1 MCVCVCSGSP
11 QALSGCIALPVPHWT
26 SLTQKLSKPH
36 HLGGLWRFH
45 HDWFN
50 HRPLVINSISSLFPQ
65 SMKNEAESSMFP
77 IKAWSFLRLAPIL
90 AQALWGTAK
99 SHLIRT
105 KDIPIIRYH
114 SGNSKHH
121 RSSMPETGT
130 KTNYFSM
137 IPHHLSL
144 TVDSNMC
151 MLFTLGCK
159 PLFGV
164 TLPVRI
170 Q

>member
-1 MCVCVCSGSP
+1 MCVCSGSS
-11 QALSGCIALPVPHWT
+11 QALSGCTTLPVPHWT
-26 SLTQKLSKPH
+26 ALTQKLSEPH

-50 HRPLVINSISSLFPQ
+50 HWPLVINSISSLSPQ

-90 AQALWGTAK
+90 AYALWGLPRVTSLEQK
-99 SHLIRT
+99 TLLLSVT
-105 KDIPIIRYH
+105 TQEIPSIIEALCQ
-114 SGNSKHH
+114 KL
-121 RSSMPETGT
+121 GT

-144 TVDSNMC
+144 TVDSNMH
-151 MLFTLGCK
+151 MLFTLGCN
-159 PLFGV
+159 PLFSV
-164 TLPVRI
+164 ALHMRI

>member
-1 MCVCVCSGSP
+1 MCRIGPSSHDLWGRHP
-11 QALSGCIALPVPHWT
+11 LSTTTCPPT
-26 SLTQKLSKPH
+26 PDTRETCTYR
-36 HLGGLWRFH
+36 GLWRFH

-50 HRPLVINSISSLFPQ
+50 HWPLVINSISSLSPQ

-90 AQALWGTAK
+90 AYALWGLPRVTSLEQK
-99 SHLIRT
+99 TLLLSVT
-105 KDIPIIRYH
+105 TQEIPSIIEALCQ
-114 SGNSKHH
+114 KL
-121 RSSMPETGT
+121 GT

-144 TVDSNMC
+144 TVDSNMR
-151 MLFTLGCK
+151 MLFTLGCN
-159 PLFGV
+159 PLFSV
-164 TLPVRI
+164 ALHMRI